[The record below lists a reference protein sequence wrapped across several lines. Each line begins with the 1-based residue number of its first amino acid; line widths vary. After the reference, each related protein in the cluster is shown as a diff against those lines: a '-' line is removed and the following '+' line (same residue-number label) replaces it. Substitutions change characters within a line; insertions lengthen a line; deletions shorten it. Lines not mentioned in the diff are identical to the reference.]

1 MRKYDKNSQKILL
14 MPRSVQAL
22 RKWLESKGAKIS
34 QLRVADVGAT
44 ASEEHTVTI
53 RKLMEFHSI
62 GLGKREERLAR

>member
-1 MRKYDKNSQKILL
+1 

-53 RKLMEFHSI
+53 LKLREFHSN
-62 GLGKREERLAR
+62 GLGKREERLTR